1 MIISFIVKSP
11 WLANLIAINFID
23 TVDYKGCRTG
33 KRLLVLTKVE
43 EEIQGMYFEV
53 VEMVFSFAA

>member
-1 MIISFIVKSP
+1 VKSP

-33 KRLLVLTKVE
+33 KRLLTRVGE
-43 EEIQGMYFEV
+43 GIQGRYFEV